1 MTVDQLRI
9 FISYTH
15 DDQKI
20 ASELEGLFNG
30 ALGPAVHVFRDETSI
45 GYGDDIRDTIVEELE
60 KADVLVALIAGGQ
73 PASALSWVGW
83 EMGTFETAWRMRKKA
98 KDPRVDPSE
107 ESVVGRVVVLCNGET
122 SLGPQSGRKTV
133 RLGIPT
139 TIMSEPPTDEE
150 RERFRGETRGNTEL
164 EDLVRTMEGLVE
176 DGKHQNWIHD
186 RQKGIDILVT
196 DFKEHAFKALKSR
209 VRRVYKPTKQL
220 VVRFGVTAHPNAD
233 TGLTDEARLIF
244 AGLTSEVFGLQQD
257 DPSLFRKVEE
267 PPIGV
272 ERYETTWGK
281 FKDAV
286 MHHRYGAYWRD
297 VIEQAVLGAK
307 KGGAALDG
315 NLVLVADNEQRHRV
329 VATTVTTFFNN
340 DCEVSLYLIEAL
352 QRRDRGEEASSNLL
366 NGITIVCRFRFAFL
380 EFKSEFYHKNFR
392 TKFGTPQAKAK
403 ELLMELDY
411 LRSEAT
417 HANLEKPGAWMEY
430 MSEPR
435 LTAMMLLWSDVEI
448 KLRAACDALLSRP
461 VDETTNEN
469 CIEASVEEIVSQL
482 KRIDADLRPFNAELG
497 EAIARK
503 MTVVFGEDKVPPA
516 GQKKGLEYPV
526 GHSVS

>member
-20 ASELEGLFNG
+20 ASKLEGLFNG
-30 ALGPAVHVFRDETSI
+30 ALGPAVHVFRDETAI
-45 GYGDDIRDTIVEELE
+45 GYGDDIRDTILEELE

-83 EMGTFETAWRMRKKA
+83 EMGTFEAAWRRREKA
-98 KDPRVDPSE
+98 NDSRVDPSE
-107 ESVVGRVVVLCNGET
+107 ENVVGKVVVLCDGEIA
-122 SLGPQSGRKTV
+122 LGPQSGRKTV
-133 RLGIPT
+133 RLGIPAT
-139 TIMSEPPTDEE
+139 VMSDPPTDED
-150 RERFRGETRGNTEL
+150 RERFRGESRGNTEL
-164 EDLVRTMEGLVE
+164 EDLVRKMEGLVE
-176 DGKHQNWIHD
+176 IGRHKNWIHN

-196 DFKEHAFKALKSR
+196 DFKEHAYKELKGR
-209 VRRVYKPTKQL
+209 IRRVSKPTKQL
-220 VVRFGVTAHPNAD
+220 VVRFAVTTHRNVE
-233 TGLTDEARLIF
+233 TGLPDESKLIF
-244 AGLTSEVFGLQQD
+244 SGLASGIFGWQQD

-267 PPIGV
+267 TPIGF
-272 ERYETTWGK
+272 ERYETTWCE

-286 MHHRYGAYWRD
+286 KHHRYGAYWRD

-307 KGGAALDG
+307 KGGAALDA

-352 QRRDRGEEASSNLL
+352 QRRERGEEATSNLL
-366 NGITIVCRFRFAFL
+366 SGITVVCRFRFAFL
-380 EFKSEFYHKNFR
+380 EFKSEFYHRNFR

-403 ELLMELDY
+403 ELLMELDF

-417 HANLEKPGAWMEY
+417 HANLERPGAWMEY
-430 MSEPR
+430 MSERR
-435 LTAMMLLWSDVEI
+435 LTEMMVLWNDVDN
-448 KLRAACDALLSRP
+448 KLRGACDALLSRP
-461 VDETTNEN
+461 FDETSNENWIEPPVDE
-469 CIEASVEEIVSQL
+469 IVTQL
-482 KRIDADLRPFNAELG
+482 RRIDVDLRPFNAELG

-503 MTVVFGEDKVPPA
+503 MTVVFGDEKGPSA
-516 GQKKGLEYPV
+516 G
-526 GHSVS
+526 